1 MAASTFRLETP
12 GQGVGVLWMDVPGEP
27 VNTLRADFEAELEGL
42 LRRAAEDPAI
52 TSLVL
57 ASGKPDGFIA
67 GADVQ
72 MLQRLKT
79 REEAEA
85 LSRGGQQAMARLEEL
100 GKRKPVVAAIHG
112 AALGGGLEVALACT
126 YRIGSD
132 DRKTQLGLPE
142 VQLGLIPGAGGTQRL
157 PRLIGIAE
165 ALDLILTGKSVRAS
179 KARRLGLL
187 DEVVPRPIL
196 LEVAKKRAAELSSG
210 ALRPD
215 RSRVHH
221 LRQIADREVLQAV
234 ALEENPI
241 GRRILFQQARKALL
255 QKTRGHYPAPE
266 KALEAVRIGIED
278 GMEAGLRAEAE
289 RFGELVVSEV
299 SKNLVQIFFATTALK
314 KDTGVDDPGV
324 AARKVEKVG
333 MVGAGLMGAGIAA
346 VTADAGIPVRLRDK
360 DDAALGRGL
369 RQIAGIFDERVKR
382 RRLTGA
388 ERDEKMALIT
398 ATTDWSG
405 FKTCDLVVEAVFED
419 LKLKRETLAIAEREA
434 PAALFASNTSSLPIG
449 RIAEQAARP
458 GDVVG
463 MHFFSPVDKMPLLE
477 VVRAPGTSPQ
487 AVATAVA
494 LGKRI
499 GKTVIVVNDGVGF
512 YTSRILAPYMN
523 EASWLLIEG
532 AAVEDIDGSLVDFGF
547 PVGPMQLLDEVG
559 IDVGSKVAH
568 IMLEAFGDRMKPP
581 EGFDRVAEGGRLGRK
596 SKKGFYLYGQDKE
609 KGRKEVDRSVY
620 DLLPGG
626 QKRTSPPREEIAE
639 RCVLQ
644 MVNEAAYCLG
654 EKILRSA
661 RDGDVGAV
669 FGLGWPP
676 FRGGP
681 FRYADS
687 LGAARVVERL
697 TSYQER
703 FGPRFTPAP
712 LLAQLARSGGKFFPD
727 KARAPIERERAEQA
741 DQPEQRAR

>member
-1 MAASTFRLETP
+1 MQRF
-12 GQGVGVLWMDVPGEP
+12 
-27 VNTLRADFEAELEGL
+27 
-42 LRRAAEDPAI
+42 AAEDPAI
-52 TSLVL
+52 SSLVFT
-57 ASGKPDGFIA
+57 SGKADGFIA

-72 MLQRLKT
+72 MLQRITT
-79 REEAEA
+79 REEGTELA
-85 LSRGGQQAMARLEEL
+85 RGGQQAMARLEEL
-100 GKRKPVVAAIHG
+100 GKRKPIVAAIHG

-126 YRIGSD
+126 YRVGTD
-132 DRKTQLGLPE
+132 DRKTQLGQPE

-157 PRLIGIAE
+157 PRLIGIAQ

-196 LEVAKKRAAELSSG
+196 LEVAKRRAAELSSG

-215 RSRVHH
+215 RSRVH

-255 QKTRGHYPAPE
+255 RKTRGHYPAPE
-266 KALEAVRIGIED
+266 KALEAVRIGIEK
-278 GMEAGLRAEAE
+278 GAEEGYRTEAQQ
-289 RFGELVVSEV
+289 FGELVVSEV
-299 SKNLVQIFFATTALK
+299 SRNLVQLFFATTSLK
-314 KDTGVDDPGV
+314 KDSGVDDPSI
-324 AARKVEKVG
+324 APATASKVG
-333 MVGAGLMGAGIAA
+333 MIGAGLMGAGIAA

-382 RRLTGA
+382 RRLTPA

-405 FKTCDLVVEAVFED
+405 FKTCDVVVEAVFED
-419 LKLKRETLAIAEREA
+419 LNLKRETLAVDEREA

-449 RIAEQAARP
+449 RIAERAARP

-477 VVRAPGTSPQ
+477 VVRAPRTSPQ

-523 EASWLLIEG
+523 EASWLLIDG
-532 AAVEDIDGSLVDFGF
+532 ASVEDIDGALMDFGF

-568 IMLEAFGDRMKPP
+568 IMLEAFGERMKPP
-581 EGFDRVAEGGRLGRK
+581 EGFDRVAEGGRMGRK
-596 SKKGFYLYGQDKE
+596 SKKGFYLYGGDKE
-609 KGRKEVDRSVY
+609 KGHKEVDRTVY

-644 MVNEAAYCLG
+644 MVNEAALCLG

-687 LGAARVVERL
+687 LGAGRVVERL
-697 TSYQER
+697 TAYQER

-712 LLAQLARSGGKFFPD
+712 LLLQLSRSGGKFFPE
-727 KARAPIERERAEQA
+727 KTRPAMERERAEQ
-741 DQPEQRAR
+741 PEQRAR

>member
-1 MAASTFRLETP
+1 MPALRVETASDGIAT
-12 GQGVGVLWMDVPGEP
+12 VLYDVPGEQM
-27 VNTLRADFEAELEGL
+27 NTLRDSFEREFDEAFGKL
-42 LRRAAEDPAI
+42 AEDASVKAI
-52 TSLVL
+52 VL
-57 ASGKPDGFIA
+57 ASGKPDSFVV
-67 GADVQ
+67 GADVE
-72 MLQRLKT
+72 MLARLKMA
-79 REEAEA
+79 AEA
-85 LSRGGQQAMARLEEL
+85 TALARGGQQAMQRLEDL

-112 AALGGGLEVALACT
+112 PALGGGLELALAAG
-126 YRIGSD
+126 YRIATD
-132 DRKTQLGLPE
+132 DRKTQLGQPE

-165 ALDLILTGKSVRAS
+165 ALDLILTGKSVRPS
-179 KARRLGLL
+179 KARRLGLV

-196 LEVAKKRAAELSSG
+196 LEVARRRAAELASG

-215 RSRVHH
+215 RARVH

-255 QKTRGHYPAPE
+255 KKTRGHYPAPE
-266 KALEAVRIGIED
+266 KALEAVRIGIEA

-299 SKNLVQIFFATTALK
+299 SRNLVQIFFATTALK
-314 KDTGVDDPGV
+314 KDTGVADPSV
-324 AARKVEKVG
+324 KPARVSKVG
-333 MVGAGLMGAGIAA
+333 MIGAGLMGAGIAA
-346 VTADAGIPVRLRDK
+346 VTADAGIAVRLRDK
-360 DDAALGRGL
+360 DDPALGRGL

-382 RRLTGA
+382 RRLTRA
-388 ERDEKMALIT
+388 EREEKMALVT

-405 FKTCDLVVEAVFED
+405 FKTCDVVVEAVFED
-419 LKLKRETLAIAEREA
+419 LKLKQDTLRDAEREA
-434 PAALFASNTSSLPIG
+434 PGALFASNTSSIPIG
-449 RIAEQAARP
+449 RIAEPAARP
-458 GDVVG
+458 EGVVG

-477 VVRAPGTSPQ
+477 VVRAPRTGPQ

-523 EASWLLIEG
+523 EASYLLVEG
-532 AAVEDIDGSLVDFGF
+532 AAVEDIDAALVDFGF

-559 IDVGSKVAH
+559 IDVGGKVAH
-568 IMLEAFGDRMKPP
+568 IMSEAFGERMKP
-581 EGFDRVAEGGRLGRK
+581 AEGLDKLLQDGRLGRK
-596 SKKGFYLYGQDKE
+596 AKKGFYLYEDVKE

-626 QKRTSPPREEIAE
+626 QKRKSPPREEIAE

-644 MVNEAAYCLG
+644 MVNEAAHCLG

-687 LGAARVVERL
+687 LGAGRIVERL
-697 TSYQER
+697 SAWQDR

-712 LLAQLARSGGKFFPD
+712 LLLELSQSGGKFFLD
-727 KARAPIERERAEQA
+727 AAER
-741 DQPEQRAR
+741 

>member
-1 MAASTFRLETP
+1 MPARSFRLEAA
-12 GQGVGVLWMDVPGEP
+12 GDGVGVVLMDVPGEP
-27 VNTLRADFEAELEGL
+27 VNTLRADFEEELDRL
-42 LRRAAEDPAI
+42 LRHAAEDPGI
-52 TSLVL
+52 TSIVF

-72 MLQRLKT
+72 ALQTVRT
-79 REEAEA
+79 SEEATA
-85 LSRGGQQAMARLEEL
+85 LSRAGQQAMARLEEL
-100 GKRKPVVAAIHG
+100 AKRKPIVAAIHG

-126 YRIGSD
+126 YRIATD
-132 DRKTQLGLPE
+132 DRKTQLGQPE

-165 ALDLILTGKSVRAS
+165 ALDLILTGKSVRPS
-179 KARRLGLL
+179 KARRLGLV
-187 DEVVPRPIL
+187 DEVVPRSIL
-196 LEVAKKRAAELSSG
+196 LDVARRRAAELASG

-215 RSRVHH
+215 RARVHFG
-221 LRQIADREVLQAV
+221 LKQIADKETLQAV

-255 QKTRGHYPAPE
+255 KKTHGHYPAPE
-266 KALEAVRIGIED
+266 KALEAVRIGIEQ

-289 RFGELVVSEV
+289 AFGELVVSDV

-314 KDTGVDDPGV
+314 KDTGVDDPSV
-324 AARKVEKVG
+324 KPAKVEKIG

-346 VTADAGIPVRLRDK
+346 VTADAGIEVRLRDK

-382 RRLTGA
+382 RRLTRA
-388 ERDEKMALIT
+388 ERDERMARIT
-398 ATTDWSG
+398 ATTEWTG
-405 FKTCDLVVEAVFED
+405 FGTADVVVEAVFED
-419 LKLKRETLAIAEREA
+419 LKLKQDTERAVEREA
-434 PAALFASNTSSLPIG
+434 PRALFASNTSSLPIG
-449 RIAEQAARP
+449 RIAEPASRP
-458 GDVVG
+458 EAVVG

-477 VVRAPGTSPQ
+477 VVRAPKTSAQ

-523 EASWLLIEG
+523 EASWLLVDG
-532 AAVEDIDGSLVDFGF
+532 AAVEDIDAALVDFGF

-568 IMLEAFGDRMKPP
+568 IMADAFGERMKPP
-581 EGFDRVAEGGRLGRK
+581 EGFERVAQDGRLGRK
-596 SKKGFYLYGQDKE
+596 AKKGFYLYADGKE
-609 KGRKEVDRSVY
+609 KGRKEVDRTVY

-626 QKRTSPPREEIAE
+626 QKRSSPPREEIAE

-644 MVNEAAYCLG
+644 MVNEAAHCLG
-654 EKILRSA
+654 EKILRSP
-661 RDGDVGAV
+661 RDGDIGAV

-681 FRYADS
+681 FRYVDS
-687 LGAARVVERL
+687 LGAARIVERL
-697 TSYQER
+697 SAYHDR
-703 FGPRFTPAP
+703 FGPRFAPAP
-712 LLAQLARSGGKFFPD
+712 MLAELARMGGKFHPSG
-727 KARAPIERERAEQA
+727 ER
-741 DQPEQRAR
+741 